1 VFVAAWHSLIFATLS
16 PPLPPVPDVFTKAK
30 RSKVMAAI
38 LSTGNKATELNLAA
52 MLRATGITGWRR
64 RQPLPGRPDFLFR
77 SARLAVFVDGC
88 FWHGCP
94 WHCRMPKSRGSY
106 WKPKIDRNMV
116 RDKVVGIALRK
127 RGWRVVR
134 IWEHSLRDPLRVVA
148 SIEANLAKTTKTRY
162 KAPLNAET
170 FEKLLSELCDRLTDE
185 CRSGRTYDAS
195 KPFEDRVRQL
205 IKTLLDKFHIPVN
218 FSPHPYAF
226 PDIVLGKFGVEVKF
240 TTNDTWRSVAN
251 SVFESF
257 RSKDVKHIYVVF
269 GKMGGQPQV
278 RWGRY
283 DECVMHVRTS
293 HVPRFEVEIGTT
305 RPLFPKLGIT
315 YDQFSALSEAERMTY
330 IRKYARDRLKPGGG
344 LWWLESSPDKALE
357 LQVRPFS
364 ELEEDEQLKLRAEA
378 SLLFPQIVGSSHNR
392 TKYVAPLTFLLSY
405 HGILAA
411 RDIFSAGS
419 ATARPGTPESKI
431 RGGNYVRRALQVI
444 EKHMIKA
451 AHYLPSELFVTYW
464 GSDIRPDRRIKEWL
478 ARADVLANVGA
489 KPWKPSDY
497 LFKELPEAR

>member
-1 VFVAAWHSLIFATLS
+1 
-16 PPLPPVPDVFTKAK
+16 
-30 RSKVMAAI
+30 MAAI
-38 LSTGNKATELNLAA
+38 RSTGNKATELKLAA
-52 MLRATGITGWRR
+52 MLRAAGITGWRR
-64 RQPLPGRPDFLFR
+64 RQPLPGRPDFVFH
-77 SARLAVFVDGC
+77 ATRLALFVDGC
-88 FWHGCP
+88 FWHGCR
-94 WHCRMPKSRGSY
+94 WHCRMPKSRGAY
-106 WKPKIDRNMV
+106 WNPKIARNKA
-116 RDKVVGIALRK
+116 RDKAVGIGLRK
-127 RGWRVVR
+127 RGWRVLR
-134 IWEHSLRDPLRVVA
+134 IWEHSLRDPLR
-148 SIEANLAKTTKTRY
+148 ILANLQATLATTPKTGY
-162 KAPLNAET
+162 KAPLNVET
-170 FEKLLSELCDRLTDE
+170 FEKLLGELCDRLTEE

-195 KPFEDRVRQL
+195 KPFENRVRQV
-205 IKTLLDKFHIPVN
+205 IKALLEKFKIPVD
-218 FSPHPYAF
+218 FSPHPYGF

-283 DECVMHVRTS
+283 EECVMHVRTS

-305 RPLFPKLGIT
+305 RPLFPKLGVT
-315 YDQFSALSEAERMTY
+315 YDQFSALSEDERMTY
-330 IRKYARDRLKPGGG
+330 IRKYARDRLKPGEG
-344 LWWLESSPDKALE
+344 LWWLESRPENALE
-357 LQVRPFS
+357 LQVRSFS
-364 ELEEDEQLKLRAEA
+364 ELEEEEKLKLRAEA
-378 SLLFPQIVGSSHNR
+378 SLLFPQIVGSGHNR

-431 RGGNYVRRALQVI
+431 RGGNHVRRALLVV
-444 EKHMIKA
+444 ENHMIKA

-464 GSDIRPDRRIKEWL
+464 GSDIPPDRRIREWL

-497 LFKELPEAR
+497 LFKALPEAR